1 MRSCRV
7 VAALSQRLAK
17 APQKRLCSDQPGGNG
32 TWWDGMIS
40 YRETLPYIFQSNKA
54 VPGKPKS
61 TEAIPELPSN
71 ESTEPAKVIDVQG
84 DLLTPEEKDQVL
96 GLMNEIDG
104 VSVDTVLKILFV
116 GADAAKRVAVSDF
129 MTKLTQ
135 MTRTPRA
142 HPTDRKELHI
152 KTMEKHILP
161 VYHYKS
167 KEDRTK
173 KYVTFLVLGETGV
186 GKSTLMDAFTNCLGD
201 VHYQDTWRWKLVDED
216 HMKGKHTSESQTTD
230 ISIYHLADLSGRG
243 QNVRII
249 DTPGFGDTRGVAEDA
264 RTMEKFKT
272 LFTEEIDEVDYILLC
287 VKAGE
292 TRWTPANQY
301 VYDSILQMFG
311 KDAQE
316 RFILMCTF
324 ADAAIPKCIE
334 TLEPHMTWREY
345 FLFNNSALY
354 TPAAQGNKM
363 TKFFWDMGM
372 RSVRDFLDFVK
383 KENALPLSLA
393 QSKEVLQA
401 RKWLQASI
409 DAEMKRIEDGF
420 QELDSVHK
428 VIQQIKNHAEQ
439 INQNGSFEYEAEEYY
454 FKRVPLPKGKVY
466 QLCSVC
472 QVTCCQ
478 KCEWPPNATQSQ
490 CTYFYFGRNCPMC
503 PGRCPKSAHVRTT
516 EVVTKELRKVKKIW
530 EDKKK
535 AHEAGKLRLSR
546 AQEALREKEEK
557 VMTIWKE
564 VTTGIQHVQKLLA
577 ELDQKAL
584 KPRAFTNV
592 DFFQKLIDEEK
603 ETKKPGYLD
612 RVKDYEFL
620 LGRAKTLEKLS
631 KAESAEDMFQD
642 YKETIKKLIEKKKQ
656 EAVNP

>member
-1 MRSCRV
+1 MMRRV
-7 VAALSQRLAK
+7 RIFLRQL
-17 APQKRLCSDQPGGNG
+17 
-32 TWWDGMIS
+32 
-40 YRETLPYIFQSNKA
+40 LPAFK
-54 VPGKPKS
+54 KP
-61 TEAIPELPSN
+61 TQAIPELPSK
-71 ESTEPAKVIDVQG
+71 ESTEPANVIDVQG

-104 VSVDTVLKILFV
+104 VPVDTVLKVLFP
-116 GADAAKRVAVSDF
+116 GADTAKRVAVSDF
-129 MTKLTQ
+129 MTKLT
-135 MTRTPRA
+135 RTPRA
-142 HPTDRKELHI
+142 HPTDRKKLHV
-152 KTMEKHILP
+152 KTMEKHVLP

-167 KEDRTK
+167 KEDWTK
-173 KYVTFLVLGETGV
+173 NYVTFLVLGETGV
-186 GKSTLMDAFTNCLGD
+186 GKSTLMDAFANCLGD

-216 HMKGKHTSESQTTD
+216 HMKGTHTSESHTTD
-230 ISIYHLADLSGRG
+230 ISIYYITDLSGRG

-264 RTMEKFKT
+264 RTMEKFQT

-334 TLEPHMTWREY
+334 TLEPHMTWRKY
-345 FLFNNSALY
+345 FPFNNSALY

-372 RSVRDFLDFVK
+372 SSVRDFLDFVK
-383 KENALPLSLA
+383 EEDALPLSLA
-393 QSKEVLQA
+393 QSNEVLQA

-409 DAEMKRIEDGF
+409 DAGMKRIEDGF

-428 VIQQIKNHAEQ
+428 VIQQIKNHEEQ
-439 INQNGSFEYEAEEYY
+439 INQNGSFEYEEEEYY
-454 FKRVPLPKGKVY
+454 FKRVPLPNGTVY

-478 KCEWPPNATQSQ
+478 ICHWPAWATESQ
-490 CTYFYFGRNCPMC
+490 CTYFYFGRKCPMC
-503 PGRCPKSAHVRTT
+503 PGRCPKSAHVRTH
-516 EVVTKELRKVKKIW
+516 EAVTKELRKVKKIW
-530 EDKKK
+530 EHKKK
-535 AHEAGKLRLSR
+535 AHEDGKVGLSL
-546 AQEALREKEEK
+546 AQEALREKEET
-557 VMTIWKE
+557 VMKIWKE
-564 VTTGIQHVQKLLA
+564 VTKDIQHVQKLLA
-577 ELDQKAL
+577 DLDQKAL

-612 RVKDYEFL
+612 RVKDYELL

-631 KAESAEDMFQD
+631 KAERAEDMFQD
-642 YKETIKKLIEKKKQ
+642 YKETMEKLIERKKQ
-656 EAVNP
+656 EAVKEEEVMTILKEVTTDIQSRAKALEKLSKVAERAEDMFED